1 MTLDPLTGTRMGR
14 RARERERRRKQR
26 RRLAVAG
33 AASVVVLLLVVT
45 VLIVKNGGKG
55 AGGVKTPVRTQRTLL
70 LQVKAPDGTAEAS
83 ALLAHDPASKQGAV
97 VLLPQQVL
105 VNVPGGGSVTFARSL
120 QAASPAGSREA
131 LSDLM
136 GVLVDGSWVLDEQA
150 FGRLVQQVGSL
161 KVDVDVPVVAG
172 RRVLLQPGSQQLN
185 GAQALQFATYLGAGE
200 QEQTRLTRLQSVLD
214 ALISALP
221 AKSSDLVRSLGAG
234 SQVSAQAG
242 DVGSLLA
249 GLKADD
255 GASDLQYRSL
265 PVIKV
270 DSGND
275 DVRFRVDPVATRSL
289 VDDVLAGSIPPG
301 SRADGNRVLVLNG
314 VGTPGLGQQVR
325 AKLLP
330 AGFVF
335 VGSRNAPSFGYAKT
349 QVLVKDDTS
358 AGAALGARV
367 AQALGLPNALVE
379 SSDQIGSIADV
390 IVVVGKDFRGK

>member
-1 MTLDPLTGTRMGR
+1 MTLDPITGTRMGR

-33 AASVVVLLLVVT
+33 VVAVVALLVGVT
-45 VLIVKNGGKG
+45 AVIVANGGKG
-55 AGGVKTPVRTQRTLL
+55 GGGVKAPVRTQRTLL

-105 VNVPGGGSVTFARSL
+105 VNVPGGGSVTFAKSL
-120 QAASPAGSREA
+120 QSGSAAGSREG

-150 FGRLVQQVGSL
+150 FGQLVQQVGSL
-161 KVDVDVPVVAG
+161 KVDVDVPVVSG
-172 RRVLLQPGSQQLN
+172 RRVLLQPGEQQLT
-185 GAQALQFATYLGAGE
+185 GAQALQYATYLGPNE
-200 QEQTRLTRLQSVLD
+200 QEQTRLTRLQAVLD
-214 ALISALP
+214 ALVAALP
-221 AKSSDLVRSLGAG
+221 AKSDMLVASLGGG
-234 SQVSAQAG
+234 SQLSQKPG
-242 DVGSLLA
+242 DVASLLA

-255 GASDLQYRSL
+255 ASNDLQYRSL

-270 DSGND
+270 DAGND

-301 SRADGNRVLVLNG
+301 ARTDGNRVLVLNG

-349 QVLVKDDTS
+349 QVLVKDDST

-367 AQALGLPNALVE
+367 AKALGLPNALVE

-390 IVVVGKDFRGK
+390 IVVVGKDFRAK